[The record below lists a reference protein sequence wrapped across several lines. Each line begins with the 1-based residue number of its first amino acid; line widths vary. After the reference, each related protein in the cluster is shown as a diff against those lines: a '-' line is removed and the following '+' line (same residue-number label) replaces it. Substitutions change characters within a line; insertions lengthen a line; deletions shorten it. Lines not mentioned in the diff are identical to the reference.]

1 MNRLFRV
8 LLWVL
13 GTIVLIGVALTLWFQ
28 GQAKD
33 DVPPAARLPAPMPG
47 RRPNRRPQPPR
58 TWPTTRARTRCR
70 NCRAAARCH
79 APTAT

>member
-33 DVPPAARLPAPMPG
+33 DGPSG
-47 RRPNRRPQPPR
+47 R
-58 TWPTTRARTRCR
+58 PTTRARTRCR